1 MNCAIV
7 PLGIALVHLH
17 AFEGGF
23 RLMRQ
28 RSLVLVAMSLVVS
41 SLSSCGGSASPTQ
54 PTVINFAGNYSG
66 TYQVTSCNDGTL
78 PGFCAGTGFNVGTQ
92 LPITMSL
99 GQNGALVSGSVAL
112 GGITGGFQGTASGSA
127 LSGSAP
133 LSTLIL
139 NGVQLLSSITSWSS
153 TLNGNGM
160 SGTFTVTFSIV
171 SVGSNATM
179 TASLVTL
186 TRG

>member
-1 MNCAIV
+1 
-7 PLGIALVHLH
+7 
-17 AFEGGF
+17 
-23 RLMRQ
+23 MRQ
-28 RSLVLVAMSLVVS
+28 RSLVVLSLVVS
-41 SLSSCGGSASPTQ
+41 SLSGCGGSSSSPTQ
-54 PTVINFAGNYSG
+54 PTAISFAGNYSG
-66 TYQVTSCNDGTL
+66 MYQVTSCNDGTL

-92 LPITMSL
+92 LPITMAL

-112 GGITGGFQGTASGSA
+112 GGLTGGFQGTANGSS
-127 LSGSAP
+127 LSGTAP
-133 LSTLIL
+133 LSTLSV
-139 NGVQLLSSITSWSS
+139 NGVLLLSNISAWSS

-171 SVGSNATM
+171 GLGSNATM